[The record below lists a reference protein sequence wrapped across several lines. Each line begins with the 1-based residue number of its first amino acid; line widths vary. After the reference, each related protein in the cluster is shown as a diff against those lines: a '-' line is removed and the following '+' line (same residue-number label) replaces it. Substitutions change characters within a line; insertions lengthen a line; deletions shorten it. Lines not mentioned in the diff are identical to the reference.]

1 MSREILHLLLL
12 SFLSFSLGATASSN
26 PNPTPITAY
35 DELNRTGFPIGLLP
49 SGVLSYSLNL
59 TNGDFAVDLADHCR
73 ITLPPDNYLAV
84 YSKRIT
90 GKLVDRKISGLDG
103 IRVRAFFRW
112 WSISAIRSTGDDL
125 VFEVGVTSAKYPAKN
140 FYETLVCEGS
150 NGKKA
155 SS

>member
-1 MSREILHLLLL
+1 MLQKILPLLFL
-12 SFLSFSLGATASSN
+12 SFLSLALRATSSN
-26 PNPTPITAY
+26 PNPSLTAY

-59 TNGDFAVDLADHCR
+59 TTGDFAVDLADHCR
-73 ITLPPDNYLAV
+73 VTLPPDNYLAV

-90 GKLVDRKISGLDG
+90 GQLVDRKISGLDG

-112 WSISAIRSTGDDL
+112 WSITTIRSTGDDL
-125 VFEVGVTSAKYPAKN
+125 VFDVGVASAKYPAKN
-140 FYETLVCEGS
+140 FYETLDCQGS

>member
-1 MSREILHLLLL
+1 MSPKLLLL
-12 SFLSFSLGATASSN
+12 LFVSLAISASASN
-26 PNPTPITAY
+26 PNPSLTAY

-59 TNGDFAVDLADHCR
+59 TSGDFAVDLADHCR

-103 IRVRAFFRW
+103 IRVRALFRW

-125 VFEVGVTSAKYPAKN
+125 VFEVGVASAKYPAKN
-140 FYETLVCEGS
+140 FFETPDCEGQ